1 MSDSRKKTPAKPK
14 KAAQKKSKTAKKTSA
29 AKASKSPAATEEENL
44 PFYRKH
50 IAIIEGVGY
59 ILLAILMFS
68 VPQLMIRHPNSLAG
82 QILVAAPYPENHPSQ
97 PLFGETVIL
106 MTKHTRRMAHG
117 FIVNRPLES
126 MSARALYKKLDIP
139 APGRSASLWITPAYA
154 DEDAEDAPKEGRS
167 YLSDT
172 MERMSF
178 PVYWGGPVDEDE
190 GHLLFLDKEYSKSK
204 ITRIPDT
211 NVSFTDKMK
220 VMNNVLAAYEEDDV
234 TPYKIAFGH
243 AQWGP
248 GQLDEELKDGRW
260 QVVPYKQEIVFS
272 DNPKGL
278 WNELQKRLAKS
289 TETGQEDGQENTGK

>member
-14 KAAQKKSKTAKKTSA
+14 KAVQKKAKTVKKKPA
-29 AKASKSPAATEEENL
+29 AKASKSPAETEEENL

-50 IAIIEGVGY
+50 VAIIEGIGY

-82 QILVAAPYPENHPSQ
+82 QILVATPYPDGHPSK
-97 PLFGETVIL
+97 PFFDKTVIL

-154 DEDAEDAPKEGRS
+154 EDTEGTPKEGRS
-167 YLSDT
+167 YLSET
-172 MERMSF
+172 MESMSF
-178 PVYWGGPVDEDE
+178 SVYWGGPVDEDL

-204 ITRIPDT
+204 ITRVPDT

-234 TPYKIAFGH
+234 TPYKITFGH
-243 AQWGP
+243 TQWGA
-248 GQLDEELKDGRW
+248 GQLDKELKDGRW
-260 QVVPYKQEIVFS
+260 QVVPYEQNIVFS

-289 TETGQEDGQENTGK
+289 TETGQENDKENTGE